1 MAELPVFDPE
11 KTSSVVSSGPVFD
24 PGQPFTEVEDPGQ
37 PFTEVEKGSYFSGD
51 QGVVPDV
58 AEEIGKG
65 IYSGAV
71 SLPQGI
77 AELGAMGIDAVFD
90 TDTSRE
96 VTKAFEYIKPE
107 ITSATGQVTEG
118 LVAFGLG
125 FIPVAGWIGKA
136 GQAAKLAKAG
146 NLAGAKALSMGKGKF
161 TKSAVNFGSSK
172 AGQTALSTW
181 SGRTGAYALGSAG
194 YGFAVSTDGRA
205 TLSDNFSI
213 VPGQEQ
219 LVTEKDTGLTGRE
232 EAGRRFR
239 NKLRTGVEDGI
250 LSGAFDS
257 LLKGGAESAKAAGRT
272 ETGRFLAQGAL
283 KLPETAAQGFVKGMA
298 LIGADSNKVITT
310 MSGAKQKFKEYF
322 YASGGA
328 DQRLYET
335 VVDASARTTMYEK
348 MGLEASLEFEKAAN
362 AFIKSSKIAGSPTK
376 STEVEEALNLYLLG
390 EYTALNKFG
399 SERMT
404 KAADRMIDVRSE
416 LEDRLTFQLEAEI
429 GLEIKSTGETIV
441 DLATGKPKLR
451 KPTTPREQKAY
462 DALIEMRRSQKAGQG
477 YLRRVFQQYTDPKT
491 FYKNLD
497 LDDPLYQ
504 EAVNEVASH
513 TAGTIG
519 KAVDDPTVIANAKN
533 VVNDSLGL
541 GAQAGLPP
549 ELALKNIRRGV
560 ADSAGALAGTFAK
573 SRPKFTVI
581 DDLFVPQK
589 DIVTASPSLRALK
602 GQLTDVQEVY
612 KRTITDMANTS
623 VAADMYQSLAA
634 PASGL
639 SDDLATA
646 VQKLSQGGRP
656 VMVNVPDIRR
666 MSDEQF
672 DAAMQPFAKMA
683 ASAENV
689 AQPVGQRLTKQDLVD
704 RYKNTLIKAG
714 YVSLGD
720 NADINHVFTGSYG
733 NLTGTLVSPE
743 TYSAL
748 SAPLRLNSGFLGEV
762 AGIMSYARSLSQK
775 MTIVPNPGAQVRNI
789 VGNMGFLA
797 GNANLGRETDFSD
810 VFKLFTSNL
819 DRLDEQGLTHLSRVI
834 SLTGVED
841 TSLVTRALKTYKEA
855 GKDLSVTGKLQVGMD
870 SIVDRIPFMQF
881 FENLY
886 TNSDSFFKGVAVLA
900 EQDKLLNALKS
911 AGIKDND
918 PYMLSALL
926 ENGLAKRP
934 SSAIAKELTAIEL
947 IAADAVKDTMPIYP
961 RVGKFVRGLEAVPIF
976 GNFVSFASEN
986 IRNSVNTVNRGL
998 KEMSFEIS
1006 DINRASLGETKSAA
1020 LEQQIRGM
1028 GAQRVASYISVA
1040 TIIPKSMTRASM
1052 MATGTTEEEMDALR
1066 SQVPYFM
1073 DGHDLVILD
1082 NNKKGKIDYI
1092 DLSYV
1097 SPYAFVFD
1105 PANAALQRYHQ
1116 AGKLGK
1122 NEAQQIIEGAFRGL
1136 EMFADPFGSESMIY
1150 ERLRDVMP
1158 SEGLGSLGFGRGGR
1172 SPTGAFV
1179 YRDSDDIGTKVSRGV
1194 THIFGGIIPAYAEL
1208 GLEVRG
1214 GEFEPGRLTR
1224 AITGTPGPRGETY
1237 NTFKEAARLV
1247 TGFTPM
1253 RIDTQNDFSFKG
1265 IEYGTRRSDA
1275 KSAASSVLKR
1285 ADSSLDEM
1293 NDAWAMY
1300 LDNLYRDQSK
1310 LYADVQAARTL
1321 GLSDYDISRNLIN
1334 GAKLGKREAN
1344 AIIDGRFEPG
1354 EATSELAKE
1363 INRLRQAEG
1372 RVFKEKTLYFDTF
1385 NQMSQD
1391 RTDQPLRYEGP
1402 ANSVPRTGPVFN
1414 PTLPSTPVQLP
1425 SNGPV
1430 FNPTLPSNL
1439 IEGRAPQTIPSV
1451 APTRTAAVNPA
1462 ILGDNPM
1469 DVARNM
1475 EIANSGRL

>member
-1 MAELPVFDPE
+1 MAELPVFDPD
-11 KTSSVVSSGPVFD
+11 KPSTVVSSVPVFD
-24 PGQPFTEVEDPGQ
+24 PNLPSTVVPSKGAYGQDFVPSAFDPYG
-37 PFTEVEKGSYFSGD
+37 F
-51 QGVVPDV
+51 VPDV

-65 IYSGAV
+65 IYTGVV

-90 TDTSRE
+90 TDTSRD
-96 VTKAFEYIKPE
+96 VTAAFEYIKPE
-107 ITSATGQVTEG
+107 VTSTTGQVTEG
-118 LVAFGLG
+118 LVSFGLG

-146 NLAGAKALSMGKGKF
+146 NVAKAKSLAAGKGKF
-161 TKSAVNFGSSK
+161 TQSAVNFGTSK
-172 AGQTALSTW
+172 AGQTALSNW
-181 SGRTGAYALGSAG
+181 GGRTGAYALGSAG
-194 YGFAVSTDGRA
+194 FGFAVSSDGRA

-213 VPGQEQ
+213 LPGQELLQ
-219 LVTEKDTGLTGRE
+219 TEKDTGLTGRE

-239 NKLRTGVEDGI
+239 NRLRTGVEDGI
-250 LSGAFDS
+250 LSGAFDT
-257 LLKGGAESAKAAGRT
+257 LLKSGAEAAKFAGRT
-272 ETGRFLAQGAL
+272 ETGRAIAQGAL
-283 KLPETAAQGFVKGMA
+283 KVPETASQGFVKGMA
-298 LIGADSNKVITT
+298 MIGADSNKVVTK
-310 MSGAKQKFKEYF
+310 MSDAKRKFKEYF

-335 VVDASARTTMYEK
+335 VEDARAKTTMYEK
-348 MGLEASLEFEKAAN
+348 MGLESSEEFVKSMN
-362 AFIKSSKIAGSPTK
+362 QFIKESKIAGSPTK

-390 EYTALNKFG
+390 DYTALDKFG
-399 SERMT
+399 SESMK

-416 LEDRLTFQLEAEI
+416 LEDRLMSQLEAEV
-429 GLEIKSTGETIV
+429 GLETKPTGETIL
-441 DLATGKPKLR
+441 DLASGKPKLK

-504 EAVNEVASH
+504 QAVNEVAMH
-513 TAGTIG
+513 TAGSMG
-519 KAVDDPTVIANAKN
+519 KAIDDPTVIANAKN
-533 VVNDSLGL
+533 VVNESLGL

-549 ELALKNIRRGV
+549 ELAIKNIQDGV
-560 ADSAGALAGTFAK
+560 ADSAGALAGTFVK

-589 DIVTASPSLRALK
+589 EIVTASPSLRALK
-602 GQLTDVQEVY
+602 GQLTDPMEVY

-623 VAADMYQSLAA
+623 VAADLYQSLAA

-639 SDDLATA
+639 ADDLATA
-646 VQKLSQGGRP
+646 VQKIAQGGRP

-666 MSDEQF
+666 MTDEQYQK
-672 DAAMQPFAKMA
+672 AMQPFAEMA
-683 ASAENV
+683 RSAENV
-689 AQPVGQRLTKQDLVD
+689 ALPVGQRLTKEDLVE
-704 RYKNTLIKAG
+704 RYKQSLTKAG
-714 YVSLGD
+714 YVALGD
-720 NADINHVFTGSYG
+720 NADINHVFTGTYG
-733 NLTGTLVSPE
+733 NLTGTFVAPE

-748 SAPLRLNSGFLGEV
+748 TAPLRLNSGFLGEA

-789 VGNMGFLA
+789 AGNMGMLA

-819 DRLDEQGLTHLSRVI
+819 DRLDEQGLNRLARVI
-834 SLTGVED
+834 ALTGVED
-841 TSLVTRALKTYKEA
+841 TSLVTKALKTYKEA
-855 GKDLSVTGKLQVGMD
+855 GKDLTVTGKLQAGTD
-870 SIVDRIPFMQF
+870 AIVDRIPFMQF

-886 TNSDSFFKGVAVLA
+886 TNSDSFFKGTAVLA
-900 EQDKLLNALKS
+900 EQDKLLNALQA
-911 AGIKDND
+911 AGIDELN
-918 PYMLSALL
+918 PQMLSALA
-926 ENGLAKRP
+926 ENGLAKRLY
-934 SSAIAKELTAIEL
+934 SEIADDLTPLEI

-961 RVGKFVRGLEAVPIF
+961 RVGKAVRALDAVPIF

-1006 DINRASLGETKSAA
+1006 PAIRKELGEAQSAA
-1020 LEQQIRGM
+1020 LEKQIRGM

-1040 TIIPKSMTRASM
+1040 TIIPQSMTRASM
-1052 MATGTTEEEMDALR
+1052 MATGTTQEEMDALR
-1066 SQVPYFM
+1066 SQVPEYL
-1073 DGHDLVILD
+1073 DGHDFVILD
-1082 NNKKGKIDYI
+1082 NDKKGKIDYI

-1097 SPYAFVFD
+1097 SPYAFVLD
-1105 PANAALQRYHQ
+1105 PAKAALQRYHQ

-1122 NEAQQIIEGAFRGL
+1122 NEAQQIAEGAFRGL
-1136 EMFADPFGSESMIY
+1136 EMFAEPFGEESMIY
-1150 ERLRDVMP
+1150 ERLRDVLP
-1158 SEGLGSLGFGRGGR
+1158 SSGIGGFGVGRGGR

-1179 YRDSDDIGTKVSRGV
+1179 YRDTDDIGTKVSKGV

-1208 GLEVRG
+1208 GVEVRG
-1214 GEFEPGRLTR
+1214 GKFEPGRVTR
-1224 AITGTPGPRGETY
+1224 AMTGTSGPRGETY
-1237 NTFKEAARLV
+1237 NAFKEGARLV

-1253 RIDTQNDFSFKG
+1253 RLDTQNDFSFKG
-1265 IEYGTRRSDA
+1265 IEYGTRRTDA
-1275 KSAASSVLKR
+1275 KTGAQSVLKR
-1285 ADSSLDEM
+1285 ADASLDEM
-1293 NDAWAMY
+1293 NEAWSTY
-1300 LDNLYRDQSK
+1300 LDNLYREQSK
-1310 LYADVQAARTL
+1310 LYADVQAARSL
-1321 GLSDYDISRNLIN
+1321 GLSDDDIRRNLIN

-1372 RVFKEKTLYFDTF
+1372 RVFEEETLYFDTF

-1391 RTDQPLRYEGP
+1391 RTDQPLRYEAP
-1402 ANSVPRTGPVFN
+1402 SAPTSSIPVFDPN
-1414 PTLPSTPVQLP
+1414 LPSTPLNQPSDVPVFDPNLP
-1425 SNGPV
+1425 SM
-1430 FNPTLPSNL
+1430 LL
-1439 IEGRAPQTIPSV
+1439 EGRAPQPAPAVPTGQAKLSPSL
-1451 APTRTAAVNPA
+1451 
-1462 ILGDNPM
+1462 LGDNPI

-1475 EIANSGRL
+1475 EIATASR